1 MDGGLCSPRLSPRAR
16 QLGQLGRG
24 VVLGGLPRPKR
35 VSRKDGGGEKGRA
48 RGREREKWGSMA
60 GNYLMSSSTNPGDR
74 QQLSTPDLQV
84 FEASP
89 TPPEK
94 RTRHLTNQE

>member
-1 MDGGLCSPRLSPRAR
+1 MDGGLCSPPLSPRAW
-16 QLGQLGRG
+16 QLGRG

-60 GNYLMSSSTNPGDR
+60 GYYLMSSSTSPGDR
-74 QQLSTPDLQV
+74 QQLSTPGLKV

-89 TPPEK
+89 APPEK
-94 RTRHLTNQE
+94 RTLHLTNQE